1 MTSMKKQSKQLSWL
15 GDSLDQVKTFSDEA
29 KRSAGHQLGLI
40 QSGLEPE
47 DWKPMDTVGSGVKE
61 IRIRFEKSYRVL
73 YVAKFSEAVYVLHA
87 FVKKTQKT
95 SKKDIDL
102 GADRYKALIKSRN
115 TK

>member
-1 MTSMKKQSKQLSWL
+1 MKKIPKHLNWL
-15 GDSLDQVKTFSDEA
+15 GDSLDQVKTFSYEA
-29 KRSAGHQLGLI
+29 KRSAGHQLGLV
-40 QSGLEPE
+40 QSGLDPE
-47 DWKPMDTVGSGVKE
+47 DWKSMETVGSGVKE
-61 IRIRFEKSYRVL
+61 IRIRLEKSYRVL

-95 SKKDIDL
+95 SKKDIAL

>member
-1 MTSMKKQSKQLSWL
+1 MKTQPKQLRWL
-15 GDSLDQVKTFSDEA
+15 GDSLEQVKAFSDEA
-29 KRSAGHQLGLI
+29 KRSAGHQLGLV
-40 QSGLEPE
+40 QTGLDPQ
-47 DWKPMDTVGSGVKE
+47 DWKPMETVGAGVKE
-61 IRIRFEKSYRVL
+61 IRIRFEKSYRVF

-102 GADRYKALIKSRN
+102 AVERYKALTRLRN

>member
-1 MTSMKKQSKQLSWL
+1 MRS
-15 GDSLDQVKTFSDEA
+15 
-29 KRSAGHQLGLI
+29 SAGHQLGLV
-40 QSGLEPE
+40 QSGLDPE
-47 DWKPMDTVGSGVKE
+47 YWKPMESVGAGVKE
-61 IRIRFEKSYRVL
+61 VRIRFEKSYRVF
-73 YVAKFSEAVYVLHA
+73 YVAKFSEAVFVLHA